1 MEAWGAFAAIT
12 GGAAGVLLGL
22 FFIAASL
29 HTELFAWSQEIRNQA
44 VLVLSLFAMALLISI
59 LIAIPG
65 QALWMLGAELIVLA
79 VITLYEEMALSSGNP
94 NVVVTLSLL
103 PAGILLVIGL
113 RAGLYVLIVP
123 VVAAIGFGGLQA
135 WTLLIASTDSPDQQP
150 DPNQQGPAAGQ
161 TAEAITR
168 KKRKKSNRKH
178 SGP

>member
-1 MEAWGAFAAIT
+1 
-12 GGAAGVLLGL
+12 
-22 FFIAASL
+22 
-29 HTELFAWSQEIRNQA
+29 
-44 VLVLSLFAMALLISI
+44 MALLISI

-94 NVVVTLSLL
+94 DVAFALDPT
-103 PAGILLVIGL
+103 PILLVIGL

-168 KKRKKSNRKH
+168 KKRKKSNHKH